1 MYVQSLQGKKA
12 ILTGGAQ
19 GLGLALVHG
28 LCKNGVEVCII
39 DYSDQVHTTVKD
51 LKNMGFKASAVQA
64 DLSQLANIPEVFH
77 LALQNLNGE
86 LDILVNNA
94 GIHKPMPAT
103 ELPIADFQKIIDVN
117 VTAIFELCRLSYA
130 EMKKKGKGKIVNIA
144 SVLSIQGGYNA
155 SAYSASKGAVAQ
167 LTKSLSNEWS
177 KDGINVNAIA
187 PGYFKTPLNQFIFN
201 DPERSHSILDRIPT
215 GRFGEPE
222 ELAGALLFLSS
233 DQSNYVNGI
242 LLPVDGGFLGR

>member
-1 MYVQSLQGKKA
+1 MST
-12 ILTGGAQ
+12 I
-19 GLGLALVHG
+19 
-28 LCKNGVEVCII
+28 
-39 DYSDQVHTTVKD
+39 
-51 LKNMGFKASAVQA
+51 
-64 DLSQLANIPEVFH
+64 
-77 LALQNLNGE
+77 
-86 LDILVNNA
+86 
-94 GIHKPMPAT
+94 
-103 ELPIADFQKIIDVN
+103 
-117 VTAIFELCRLSYA
+117 LCRN
-130 EMKKKGKGKIVNIA
+130 EEKGKGKIVNIA

>member
-1 MYVQSLQGKKA
+1 MQSLQNKKA

-19 GLGLALVHG
+19 GLGLALVQE
-28 LCKNGVEVCII
+28 LCKYGVEVCII
-39 DYSDQVHTTVKD
+39 DYSDQVHTTVKN
-51 LKNMGFKASAVQA
+51 LENMGYKASAVQA
-64 DLSQLANIPEVFH
+64 DLSQLNKIPEVFN

-86 LDILVNNA
+86 VDILVNNA

-103 ELPIADFQKIIDVN
+103 ELLIADFQKIIDVN
-117 VTAIFELCRLSYA
+117 ITAVFELSRLSYK

-144 SVLSIQGGYNA
+144 SVLSVQGGYNA
-155 SAYSASKGAVAQ
+155 SAYSASKGAVSQ
-167 LTKSLSNEWS
+167 LTKSLSNEWA
-177 KDGINVNAIA
+177 KDGVNVNAIA
-187 PGYFKTPLNQFIFN
+187 PGYYTTSLNDFIFS
-201 DPERSHSILDRIPT
+201 DSERSRSILDRIPA
-215 GRFGEPE
+215 GRFGDPK

>member
-1 MYVQSLQGKKA
+1 MFVQSLQGKKA

-51 LKNMGFKASAVQA
+51 LENIGYKASAVQA
-64 DLSQLANIPEVFH
+64 DLSQLKNIPEVFNR
-77 LALQNLNGE
+77 ALQNLNGE
-86 LDILVNNA
+86 VDILVNNA

-103 ELPIADFQKIIDVN
+103 ELPITEFQKIIDVN
-117 VTAIFELCRLSYA
+117 VTAIFELSRLSYA
-130 EMKKKGKGKIVNIA
+130 EMKKKGRGKIVNIA
-144 SVLSIQGGYNA
+144 SVLSVQGGYNA

-167 LTKSLSNEWS
+167 LTKSLSNEWA
-177 KDGINVNAIA
+177 KDGVNVNAIA
-187 PGYFKTPLNQFIFN
+187 PGYYTTALNQFIFE
-201 DPERSHSILDRIPT
+201 DPERSRSLLDRIPA
-215 GRFGEPE
+215 GRFGDPE